1 MTSTATRRTLQPAG
15 VPQTFYP
22 QGVEVSGAQRMVFVS
37 GQVGTDG
44 DGHWLEGVEAQTRQ
58 VIARISAVLAE
69 AGLGLEDLVK
79 ITIYLTDPADYEPFL
94 AVAGEL
100 IGQPQ
105 FTVTGLVVPFLSDP
119 DQKVE
124 IEAVAVA

>member
-1 MTSTATRRTLQPAG
+1 MTSHVTRRPLQPAD

-22 QGVEVSGAQRMVFVS
+22 QGLEVSGTQRLVFVS
-37 GQVGTDG
+37 GQVGTDD
-44 DGHWLEGVEAQTRQ
+44 DGHWLDGVEAQARQ
-58 VIARISAVLAE
+58 VIARVTSVLAE
-69 AGLGLEDLVK
+69 AGLGLEDVVK
-79 ITIYLTDPADYEPFL
+79 LTIYLTDPADYEPFM

-119 DQKVE
+119 AQKVE
-124 IEAVAVA
+124 IEAIAAA